1 MILTVQKLFH
11 HVSHTLFKFHLDPK
25 YATSE
30 DLYIR
35 DPHQVATR
43 KEIKHCHHVSQVLS
57 SKQTSVSC
65 QTPSALIFAVV
76 IWVYEIFRIS
86 GLLCVTDGLDPLEE
100 QNIGTDQ

>member
-25 YATSE
+25 ATSE

-43 KEIKHCHHVSQVLS
+43 KEIKHCHHVPQVLS
-57 SKQTSVSC
+57 SKQVSGSNGIPHLLSVSPN
-65 QTPSALIFAVV
+65 THP
-76 IWVYEIFRIS
+76 
-86 GLLCVTDGLDPLEE
+86 LLLHPDKNEEHVEEEE
-100 QNIGTDQ
+100 QDLFWGW

>member
-35 DPHQVATR
+35 DPLQVATR

-57 SKQTSVSC
+57 SKQGKW
-65 QTPSALIFAVV
+65 AFAK
-76 IWVYEIFRIS
+76 
-86 GLLCVTDGLDPLEE
+86 
-100 QNIGTDQ
+100 